1 MIVKS
6 PAGRMLLVAGVLVLA
21 LSACGR
27 RGPPEPPPAATV
39 GAEVAPAQTAPV
51 QAVPVQAA
59 PGFMTPIPGA
69 SEPAEDLQALPTT
82 PDRPFILDGLL

>member
-27 RGPPEPPPAATV
+27 RGPPEAPPAAATAPV
-39 GAEVAPAQTAPV
+39 EAAPAQANP
-51 QAVPVQAA
+51 AEAA

-69 SEPAEDLQALPTT
+69 TPQEDLQALPTT

>member
-6 PAGRMLLVAGVLVLA
+6 PAGRVLLIAGVLVLA

-27 RGPPEPPPAATV
+27 RGPPEAPPAATTAPV
-39 GAEVAPAQTAPV
+39 EAAPAQTAP
-51 QAVPVQAA
+51 
-59 PGFMTPIPGA
+59 GIMTPIPGA
-69 SEPAEDLQALPTT
+69 TPQEDLQTLPTT

>member
-27 RGPPEPPPAATV
+27 RGPPEAPPAATA
-39 GAEVAPAQTAPV
+39 GAEVAPAAPVQTAP
-51 QAVPVQAA
+51 
-59 PGFMTPIPGA
+59 GMMTPIPGA
-69 SEPAEDLQALPTT
+69 SQPAEDLQTLPTT

>member
-6 PAGRMLLVAGVLVLA
+6 PAGKMLLVAGVLVLA

-39 GAEVAPAQTAPV
+39 GAEAAPAQAAPV
-51 QAVPVQAA
+51 QAV

>member
-6 PAGRMLLVAGVLVLA
+6 PVGRVMLVAGVLVLS

-27 RGPPEPPPAATV
+27 RGPPEAPPAAAAV
-39 GAEVAPAQTAPV
+39 EAPAGPARSADPLLAP
-51 QAVPVQAA
+51 
-59 PGFMTPIPGA
+59 PIAGA
-69 SEPAEDLQALPTT
+69 QPAEDLRSLPSI

>member
-27 RGPPEPPPAATV
+27 RGPPEAPPAAAA
-39 GAEVAPAQTAPV
+39 GAEIAPAQTTPAE
-51 QAVPVQAA
+51 AA
-59 PGFMTPIPGA
+59 PGIVPPIPGA
-69 SEPAEDLQALPTT
+69 SEPEEDLQALPTT